1 MTWGDTQVIQL
12 ISILR
17 RSVQSQC
24 RIHEILVAAMPI
36 DINKP
41 GQIGSGI
48 LPNIQHQEPWVRS
61 KFNDIWIYLGLL
73 RIEEVFNIRM
83 GLITSFDNQW
93 GGVNFNSWL
102 NWCQLR
108 SIAAAFHAVQPG
120 AMWNQ
125 LISWTCSKS
134 FHVYA
139 DADRLAKG
147 LGVLGMLVSLSNYI
161 MGCCLHLFVESVCLH
176 HSRNIELKHGTHP
189 TLFPCQLMIVHDFS
203 V

>member
-1 MTWGDTQVIQL
+1 MTWGDTHGMQL

-61 KFNDIWIYLGLL
+61 KFNDIWIHLGLL

-93 GGVNFNSWL
+93 GGVNFTAGLTGASWEA
-102 NWCQLR
+102 LR
-108 SIAAAFHAVQPG
+108 PPF
-120 AMWNQ
+120 
-125 LISWTCSKS
+125 
-134 FHVYA
+134 
-139 DADRLAKG
+139 
-147 LGVLGMLVSLSNYI
+147 
-161 MGCCLHLFVESVCLH
+161 
-176 HSRNIELKHGTHP
+176 
-189 TLFPCQLMIVHDFS
+189 TLFNLGPCETSWFPGHVLNHSMSKQMQTGWQRDLGCWACLFHWVIILWDVVCICLWKVFVS
-203 V
+203 IIQGTLS

>member
-48 LPNIQHQEPWVRS
+48 LPNIQHQEPW
-61 KFNDIWIYLGLL
+61 
-73 RIEEVFNIRM
+73 
-83 GLITSFDNQW
+83 
-93 GGVNFNSWL
+93 
-102 NWCQLR
+102 CQLR

-139 DADRLAKG
+139 DVDRLAKG

-189 TLFPCQLMIVHDFS
+189 TLFHVNWWLFMIFPFRQNTKIFQWRHAYRKPLPRCPHLDGRKTTNPTV
-203 V
+203 VI